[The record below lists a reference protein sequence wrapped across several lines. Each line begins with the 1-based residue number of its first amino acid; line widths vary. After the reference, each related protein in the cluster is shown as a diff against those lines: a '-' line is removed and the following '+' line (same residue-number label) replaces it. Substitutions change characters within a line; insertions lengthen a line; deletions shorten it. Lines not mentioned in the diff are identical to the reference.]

1 MRFSALL
8 DDNDTGSSPH
18 PASAANAA
26 AVVARRESAKNFV
39 AAVKLTL
46 PSAGRPSL
54 PPVILSPIPAVPRPP
69 QSRAAPIVASAP
81 PRRLDPAAD
90 AARREKTAKRVSEL
104 LDAKLSDLQ
113 LHADAGKKQREAI
126 EEAKR
131 RAIETKQAAAAAA
144 AAQKQRED
152 EIIKKQAEEQQR
164 HRSELEKAEK
174 KRVEAAAELQR
185 QGNRQLTLQLQE
197 RTQNEPQHDSNGT
210 HQQTNESHVPKSVV
224 CAEAAWKSMSEY
236 LKLVANIKKEIK
248 PSIMSNPAYSGMK
261 ARGARMKINQAVGQ
275 VTQSRAKMREI
286 ALTIDNV
293 LSSAQADSKFYTY
306 LLDVTAK
313 SLCMQADTEVSV
325 HPVKG
330 PALGQVAV
338 MLFDKHPPLLAI
350 LLGRLMKRCPYI
362 VPMYCRRTEGETE
375 DEFLKRQRYK
385 QSDGEW
391 ETEERYCER
400 MCGMIRFYAA
410 IVQTNSKSHAQ
421 EIDFGWQWLA
431 RILNMNP
438 RKITPQLIWS
448 FLQPAARPVV
458 SIYADNQVV
467 ATAPLPAIFTAPI
480 RSDIINAVHTNMR
493 KNARQPYAVNVE
505 AGHQTSAVSW
515 GTGRAV
521 ARIPRVSGTGTHRAG
536 QGAFGNMCR
545 GGRMFAPTKTWR
557 KWHVKT
563 NQNEKRYATASAVA
577 ATAIPSLVLAR
588 GHRVE
593 KVNEIPLVL
602 DNVEGLVKVKD
613 AVALLK
619 SVNAYAD
626 VEKVQAS
633 KSLRAG
639 KGKYRNRR
647 HRQRRG
653 PLVIYNEDQGLVKAF
668 RNIPGV
674 ELARVSALNLL
685 QLAPGG
691 HVGRFVIWTRAAFE
705 RLDSIWGT
713 TTTVAE
719 AKRGYKLPQPILSN
733 ADLPRLI
740 NSEEVQAV
748 VRPAGDKNMK
758 RPYTQRKNP
767 LKNVGV
773 MVRLNPYAQTLR
785 RAEILGRNIHGK
797 VQKKHVKNK
806 KYIKALLSEDT
817 A

>member
-1 MRFSALL
+1 MFETSEWVLPTELISLL
-8 DDNDTGSSPH
+8 M
-18 PASAANAA
+18 AVVSAA
-26 AVVARRESAKNFV
+26 
-39 AAVKLTL
+39 
-46 PSAGRPSL
+46 
-54 PPVILSPIPAVPRPP
+54 
-69 QSRAAPIVASAP
+69 Q
-81 PRRLDPAAD
+81 
-90 AARREKTAKRVSEL
+90 
-104 LDAKLSDLQ
+104 
-113 LHADAGKKQREAI
+113 
-126 EEAKR
+126 
-131 RAIETKQAAAAAA
+131 
-144 AAQKQRED
+144 
-152 EIIKKQAEEQQR
+152 
-164 HRSELEKAEK
+164 
-174 KRVEAAAELQR
+174 
-185 QGNRQLTLQLQE
+185 
-197 RTQNEPQHDSNGT
+197 
-210 HQQTNESHVPKSVV
+210 
-224 CAEAAWKSMSEY
+224 
-236 LKLVANIKKEIK
+236 
-248 PSIMSNPAYSGMK
+248 
-261 ARGARMKINQAVGQ
+261 
-275 VTQSRAKMREI
+275 
-286 ALTIDNV
+286 
-293 LSSAQADSKFYTY
+293 
-306 LLDVTAK
+306 
-313 SLCMQADTEVSV
+313 
-325 HPVKG
+325 
-330 PALGQVAV
+330 
-338 MLFDKHPPLLAI
+338 LLAI
-350 LLGRLMKRCPYI
+350 LLFIFRHEALPKRGMITPFNLCLVTMLLSLVGVHTCVYFSFAYNELVFTPLCGIFFTVTYEVFYLGYSYARGFPLIAEVFPTVAPPIKALVCVIPAALYVSPVFSTFAVVLADASTAKLFVTLSNGSAMVSSGLLLVFDGISLAAFAKYIRHSAAAAEFVDAKFTIIARYGIACISVCLLAMGFFLLFALFSVQRWYTAATICLNVVVGVMVGMKIALHNADVRKSEKANIASPQS
-362 VPMYCRRTEGETE
+362 T
-375 DEFLKRQRYK
+375 K
-385 QSDGEW
+385 QS
-391 ETEERYCER
+391 
-400 MCGMIRFYAA
+400 
-410 IVQTNSKSHAQ
+410 
-421 EIDFGWQWLA
+421 
-431 RILNMNP
+431 
-438 RKITPQLIWS
+438 
-448 FLQPAARPVV
+448 AARPVV

-467 ATAPLPAIFTAPI
+467 ATAPLPAIFSAPI

-593 KVNEIPLVL
+593 KVNEIPLVI
-602 DNVEGLVKVKD
+602 DNIEGLAKVKD

-713 TTTVAE
+713 TTTAAE
-719 AKRGYKLPQPILSN
+719 AKRGYKLPQPILFN

-740 NSEEVQAV
+740 NSEE
-748 VRPAGDKNMK
+748 NMK

-785 RAEILGRNIHGK
+785 RAEILGRNLHGK
-797 VQKKHVKNK
+797 VQKKHLKNK
-806 KYIKALLSEDT
+806 KYIKSLLSEDT